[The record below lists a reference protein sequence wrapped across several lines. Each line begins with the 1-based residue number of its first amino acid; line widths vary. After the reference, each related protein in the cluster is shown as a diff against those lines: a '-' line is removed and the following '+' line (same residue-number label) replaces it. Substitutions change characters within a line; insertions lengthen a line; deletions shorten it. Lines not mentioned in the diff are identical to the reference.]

1 MGRRGVDKGDLE
13 AYWPVRGLLP
23 RRASHSPQ
31 STCPPAATLD
41 DRRLCYD
48 RLSLSIRLCPHSS
61 AFRPPV
67 SHCLAS
73 SPSCVACTALLDVLL
88 PRCQHKHPI
97 LPTPRG
103 THDLD
108 LSLQTTTNSAWRLI
122 DRETIRGHG
131 LSSQLAAHSPGLHRH
146 PPQQNVCHAMP
157 IAPSSMCSA
166 SPPPSSTCCT
176 VSTLTT
182 TSTRIDY
189 LDTYCTY
196 STVLHVRTRRPSP
209 PRPRSAV
216 GRLAMRAC
224 LTLPMLACA
233 CLLWPALRADECP
246 SPHPTLSS
254 PLLCQGPVV
263 PRRSVSSL
271 HTRVHCRPVPPFA
284 RRSGAAM
291 YASTCLACGCCS
303 TLAAPQDAR

>member
-1 MGRRGVDKGDLE
+1 MG
-13 AYWPVRGLLP
+13 
-23 RRASHSPQ
+23 
-31 STCPPAATLD
+31 
-41 DRRLCYD
+41 
-48 RLSLSIRLCPHSS
+48 S
-61 AFRPPV
+61 AR
-67 SHCLAS
+67 
-73 SPSCVACTALLDVLL
+73 
-88 PRCQHKHPI
+88 
-97 LPTPRG
+97 
-103 THDLD
+103 
-108 LSLQTTTNSAWRLI
+108 
-122 DRETIRGHG
+122 
-131 LSSQLAAHSPGLHRH
+131 SSQLAAHSSRPRAASPSASTERL
-146 PPQQNVCHAMP
+146 PCHAHR
-157 IAPSSMCSA
+157 AFLHVQC
-166 SPPPSSTCCT
+166 
-176 VSTLTT
+176 LTT
-182 TSTRIDY
+182 TFLYLLHRIHSHHHVYTHRLPRY
-189 LDTYCTY
+189 LLTVHTALCCTY
-196 STVLHVRTRRPSP
+196 IRTRRPSP